1 MPVTTEPVILQRQV
15 GSDEAHYRLYL
26 PPELVYFRG
35 HFPDHPVLPG
45 VVQLRWAFELARPLG
60 LHGELKTM
68 ERLKFSRLMVP
79 GLELTLSLKHG
90 SSHGIDFRFHDAR
103 GSFSSGRLTPVAAV
117 RAINAGGSGSA
128 DQ

>member
-1 MPVTTEPVILQRQV
+1 MPLTEPVILQRQV
-15 GSDEAHYRLYL
+15 EPNEARYRLYL

-45 VVQLRWAFELARPLG
+45 VVQLRWAIELARPLG
-60 LHGELKTM
+60 LYGELKTM

-79 GLELTLSLKHG
+79 GLELTLSLKL
-90 SSHGIDFRFHDAR
+90 SSSAGIDFRFCDAG
-103 GSFSSGRLTPVAAV
+103 GSFSSGRLTPVAAI
-117 RAINAGGSGSA
+117 RGIDAGDSCSS